1 MADNKDVRV
10 RTFTECTSC
19 RLKIRVLL
27 RVTRFVR
34 RSVNKKEIGISIYI
48 YFYYSKESFQY
59 TQFIRIEKIL
69 SLLYCN
75 KHTTHRVSK
84 IMERIS
90 MNQT

>member
-1 MADNKDVRV
+1 MTDNKDVRV
-10 RTFTECTSC
+10 RAFTECTNC
-19 RLKIRVLL
+19 RVKIRVLL

-34 RSVNKKEIGISIYI
+34 RSVNKKSMGISRYI
-48 YFYYSKESFQY
+48 
-59 TQFIRIEKIL
+59 TQKNRFNTPNFLELRK
-69 SLLYCN
+69 SCRYCN